1 MKTKLI
7 LIAGVMVACGSST
20 PSTTDNNDNG
30 SGSGNGSNPS
40 SPSYSADG
48 SAAQPPSGEVSTDP
62 ESPDAGPAQVE
73 QDPTSPSDDANH
85 ALTWTQ
91 APLMSGVTVVPNR
104 DSAIVVVPAVSG
116 AVDYRVVT
124 IPDGVSVTAQS
135 GGEHIAGS
143 TIHCAGY
150 RQHNAPQQSTR
161 ELMRQIE
168 VTGLTGATRLVVEA
182 IDTACPFVGT
192 IGGSHADITTED
204 NVEIDQPAQG
214 TFSVVT
220 EDEVRKSYG
229 SLVLNG
235 HGNNAASP
243 GRAAADI
250 SPKVLART
258 TVKVSPLGTG
268 SAPTKTFFDDF
279 QNEDQPTFVS
289 SLPDGNG
296 RTQLGKLY
304 QNSKYSFYTYDAANS
319 QFSFSRG
326 QMHFALADWAQ
337 DVMSSNIAYPKKPVA
352 LSDTDYLHVTYEV
365 GNDATSRRYWE
376 LLMCGSDTAGQTM
389 GSDGKLKGNII
400 QTPFFMDDDGL
411 NPSVE
416 GWNCLQIFARQG
428 WPFALGPDNSFPQSE
443 VRVMVNKSGNLGRSS
458 VVNVSPAQFT
468 NANIGPPSWF
478 RTQDGSGK
486 LTGPILDD
494 QQLIAPRTKFDVY
507 VSRNRV
513 VMYVNGEQR
522 ICNNLG
528 NAGKLT
534 MAEGAL
540 GFGQVLYHSAAER
553 LEFNASYWDRRG
565 QRFYIENS
573 PFIDERDWDNVGY
586 DEHVALPSGF
596 DGSVCYTPNK

>member
-1 MKTKLI
+1 MKKQLI
-7 LIAGVMVACGSST
+7 LIAGVVVACGSST
-20 PSTTDNNDNG
+20 SSTNPTDNTGAG
-30 SGSGNGSNPS
+30 SS
-40 SPSYSADG
+40 STASPDGG
-48 SAAQPPSGEVSTDP
+48 SAQQPPSSQETTPDP
-62 ESPDAGPAQVE
+62 QASDDAGAPAQVE
-73 QDPTSPSDDANH
+73 QDPTSPNDDANH
-85 ALTWTQ
+85 ALGWAA
-91 APLMSGVTVVPNR
+91 APIMSDVTVVPNR

-124 IPDGVSVTAQS
+124 IPSGVSVAAQS

-143 TIHCAGY
+143 TIYCAGY
-150 RQHNAPQQSTR
+150 RQHNAPQSTR

-168 VTGLTGATRLVVEA
+168 VTGLSGPTRVVVEA
-182 IDTACPFVGT
+182 IDTACPYVGAL
-192 IGGSHADITTED
+192 GPSHVDVTTAD
-204 NVEIDQPAQG
+204 NVEIDAPAQG
-214 TFSVVT
+214 TFSIST
-220 EDEVRKSYG
+220 EAEVRQSYG

-235 HGNNAASP
+235 HGNNPTSP

-258 TVKVSPLGTG
+258 TLKVTPLGTG
-268 SAPTKTFFDDF
+268 APPTKTFFDDF
-279 QNEDQPTFVS
+279 TNEDQPVLVGA
-289 SLPDGNG
+289 LPDGNG

-304 QNSKYSFYTYDAANS
+304 QNSKYSFYTYDASAS
-319 QFSFSRG
+319 QFSFARG
-326 QMHFALADWAQ
+326 QMHFALADWSQ
-337 DVMSSNIAYPKKPVA
+337 DVMSTNIAYPKKPVA

-389 GSDGKLKGNII
+389 GSDGKLMGNII

-416 GWNCLQIFARQG
+416 GWNCLQLFGRQG
-428 WPFALGPDNSFPQSE
+428 WPFTLGPDNTFPQSE
-443 VRVMVNKSGNLGRSS
+443 IRVMVNKSGNLGRSS
-458 VVNVSPAQFT
+458 VVNVSPAQYT

-507 VSRNRV
+507 VSRGRV

-528 NAGKLT
+528 TAGKLT

-553 LEFNASYWDRRG
+553 QEFNASYWDRRG
-565 QRFYIENS
+565 QRYYIENS

-586 DEHVALPSGF
+586 DEHVSLPSGF
-596 DGSVCYTPNK
+596 DASVCYTPNK

>member
-1 MKTKLI
+1 
-7 LIAGVMVACGSST
+7 
-20 PSTTDNNDNG
+20 
-30 SGSGNGSNPS
+30 
-40 SPSYSADG
+40 
-48 SAAQPPSGEVSTDP
+48 
-62 ESPDAGPAQVE
+62 
-73 QDPTSPSDDANH
+73 DPTSPSDDANH
-85 ALTWTQ
+85 ALGWAP
-91 APLMSGVTVVPNR
+91 APLMQDVTVVPNR
-104 DSAIVVVPAVSG
+104 DSAMLVVPAVSG

-124 IPDGVSVTAQS
+124 IPDGVSVSVQN
-135 GGEHIAGS
+135 GGEHVDGS

-150 RQHNAPQQSTR
+150 RQHNAPQATR
-161 ELMRQIE
+161 ELMRQVE
-168 VTGLTGATRLVVEA
+168 VTGLTGPTRVVVEA
-182 IDTACPFVGT
+182 IDATCPYVGT
-192 IGGSHADITTED
+192 IAAAHADVATVD
-204 NVEIDQPAQG
+204 NVEIDAPAQG

-220 EDEVRKSYG
+220 EDEVRKGYG

-235 HGNNAASP
+235 HGSNAQSP

-250 SPKVLART
+250 TPKVLART
-258 TVKVSPLGTG
+258 TLKVTPLGT
-268 SAPTKTFFDDF
+268 SNPPTKTFFDDF
-279 QNEDQPTFVS
+279 QNEDQPVLVG

-304 QNSKYSFYTYDAANS
+304 QNSKYSFYTYDAAES

-337 DVMSSNIAYPKKPVA
+337 DVMSSNIAYPKKPVS
-352 LSDTDYLHVTYEV
+352 LSDSDYLHVTYEV
-365 GNDATSRRYWE
+365 ASDATSRRYWE
-376 LLMCGSDTAGQTM
+376 LLLCGSDASGQTM
-389 GSDGKLKGNII
+389 GSDGKLMGNII

-416 GWNCLQIFARQG
+416 GWNCLQVFARQG

-443 VRVMVNKSGNLGRSS
+443 LRVMVNKSGNLGRSS

-468 NANIGPPSWF
+468 DSNIGPPSWF
-478 RTQDGSGK
+478 RMQDASGK

-494 QQLIAPRTKFDVY
+494 QQLVAPRTKFDVY
-507 VSRNRV
+507 VSRGRV

-528 NAGKLT
+528 TAGKLT

-565 QRFYIENS
+565 QRYYIENS

-596 DGSVCYTPNK
+596 DSSVCFTPNK